1 MTRIVL
7 DLNDFD
13 AKVRPASQGAE
24 AQDQSLTPSSGGQF
38 LTWPL
43 LVLDPGLVPDAGEFL
58 ARCRRC
64 GWASPRQATPKAALA
79 AFAAHSCQER
89 PA

>member
-1 MTRIVL
+1 MTRVVL

-13 AKVRPASQGAE
+13 AKVRPASQEPDAR
-24 AQDQSLTPSSGGQF
+24 DQSLVPSSDRRF

-43 LVLDPGLVPDAGEFL
+43 LVLDPGLSPDAGEFL

-64 GWASPRQATPKAALA
+64 GWASPRRATPAGALA

>member
-13 AKVRPASQGAE
+13 AKVRPASQGAD
-24 AQDQSLTPSSGGQF
+24 AQDQSLARSSDRQA

-64 GWASPRQATPKAALA
+64 GWASPRQVTPTAALA
-79 AFAAHSCQER
+79 AFAAHSCPEE
-89 PA
+89 P

>member
-13 AKVRPASQGAE
+13 AKVRPASHRAD
-24 AQDQSLTPSSGGQF
+24 AQDQSMARSSDRQF

-43 LVLDPGLVPDAGEFL
+43 LVLDPGLVPDGGEFL

-64 GWASPRQATPKAALA
+64 GWASPRQVTATAALA
-79 AFAAHSCQER
+79 AFAAHSCPEE
-89 PA
+89 P